1 MSRQEDH
8 EEMSALADTLE
19 PQLEGR
25 FVRVADRLRAGVD
38 LDRLTLALAKGDE
51 EAALRAVLTTQRLRE
66 VMEPVATVITTGLV
80 RGGHLGARQLN
91 RL

>member
-1 MSRQEDH
+1 
-8 EEMSALADTLE
+8 MSALADTLE

-51 EAALRAVLTTQRLRE
+51 GAALRAVLTDQRLRE
-66 VMEPVATVITTGLV
+66 VMEPVATVITTGLM